1 MYPPSQWTQ
10 DAFGA
15 ALAVVLAHSVYL
27 PSAQCFALLPLA
39 SHVAR
44 RSPGFLGDGGVS
56 ATLDYDPGSNSVV
69 LLATTSLVPGQ
80 LVVAADSQQRNSAE
94 LLLSGVMLSTAPFPG
109 DTLTWSASLLA
120 TDRLYSAKV
129 ATLEAAGLA
138 PADQVFPVCAE
149 LGMPTQLLSYLRMS
163 RITDTAELMKVS
175 FDQDGELPVCACAE
189 RGRALTRHSLLL
201 SDHLAYERV
210 RGAAADDGRLPRAAG
225 FV

>member
-1 MYPPSQWTQ
+1 
-10 DAFGA
+10 
-15 ALAVVLAHSVYL
+15 VVLAHSVYL

-39 SHVAR
+39 SHVSR

-56 ATLDYDPGSNSVV
+56 ATLDYDPGCSSVV

-94 LLLSGVMLSTAPFPG
+94 LLLSGLELGTASFPG

-129 ATLEAAGLA
+129 ATLEAVGLA

-149 LGMPTQLLSYLRMS
+149 LGMPMQLLSYLRMS

-175 FDQDGELPVCACAE
+175 FDQDG
-189 RGRALTRHSLLL
+189 ALHGLRM
-201 SDHLAYERV
+201 
-210 RGAAADDGRLPRAAG
+210 RGART
-225 FV
+225 

>member
-1 MYPPSQWTQ
+1 M
-10 DAFGA
+10 
-15 ALAVVLAHSVYL
+15 VLAHAVYL

-56 ATLDYDPGSNSVV
+56 ATLDYDPGCSAVV

-94 LLLSGVMLSTAPFPG
+94 LLLSGVELGGPGGRGVSFPG
-109 DTLTWSASLLA
+109 DTLTWTASLLA

-175 FDQDGELPVCACAE
+175 FDQDGASACPCARMASGWQGPGTDWRSSLPSP
-189 RGRALTRHSLLL
+189 SLQ
-201 SDHLAYERV
+201 
-210 RGAAADDGRLPRAAG
+210 
-225 FV
+225 